1 MSYLVLARKWR
12 PQSFADI
19 AGQGHI
25 TRTLQNA
32 IRTQRIAHAYLFTG
46 VRGVGKTTAARV
58 VAKALNCEKGP
69 TPTPCNECSHC
80 QEITNG
86 SSIDVLE
93 IDGASNRGIDE
104 IRQIIEH
111 VRYQPAQCRFK
122 IYIID
127 EVHQV
132 TKDAFNA
139 LLKTL
144 EEPPPSV
151 KFILATTEPHRLPD
165 TILSRCQR
173 FDFRRIALR
182 EIVQR
187 LDDIAKKEGL
197 KITSGALVLLAREA
211 DGSMRDAQSLLEQVL
226 ACAAPGSETGGAP
239 AVDESLLQDIL
250 GLAQRGLLYDLS
262 AAVFQG
268 DAKRCV
274 EIVAQASDQGRDL
287 GRLSRDLVEHFRNLM
302 VARLSADPSNRA
314 PDLAGDSRSGFR
326 PTGAPE
332 GATGL
337 PVGLHKGSAS
347 AQLLDLPDQEIAD
360 LTAQA
365 QDLPLETLLDYFDFM
380 AAGDETLARSAN
392 PRFALET
399 ALIRLAALP
408 KSLPVSE
415 LLERLEKLEGRFS
428 GTARAAVAK
437 PKEATA
443 PETPAAAPSAKF
455 AAGDSGDPSTRAPAL
470 AGGAR
475 SGFRSTDTVEVATGL
490 SVGLHKDETWQ
501 SFVAFVGREKKF
513 LASHL
518 QPCAALELAPGRL
531 KIGVAERHHMSYLDD
546 ADNFSTL
553 KSLAKQ
559 FFSADMSITLTLLAA
574 DAEAKTGVVA
584 PAGQGEERSP
594 IVNEALRIFGGSVR
608 SVRKETT

>member
-12 PQSFADI
+12 PQSFEDI

-69 TPTPCNECSHC
+69 TPTPCNACSHC
-80 QEITNG
+80 LEITNG

-226 ACAAPGSETGGAP
+226 ACAAPGSEASGAP
-239 AVDESLLQDIL
+239 PVDESLLQDIL

-274 EIVAQASDQGRDL
+274 KIVAQASDQGRDL

-302 VARLSADPSNRA
+302 VARLGADKGA
-314 PDLAGDSRSGFR
+314 AG
-326 PTGAPE
+326 
-332 GATGL
+332 
-337 PVGLHKGSAS
+337 

-360 LTAQA
+360 LTVQA

-428 GTARAAVAK
+428 GTARVAAAK
-437 PKEATA
+437 PKEAAA
-443 PETPAAAPSAKF
+443 PEKPAAEPSAKF
-455 AAGDSGDPSTRAPAL
+455 AAGDSGD
-470 AGGAR
+470 
-475 SGFRSTDTVEVATGL
+475 
-490 SVGLHKDETWQ
+490 KDGTWQ
-501 SFVAFVGREKKF
+501 SFVGFVGREKKF

-546 ADNFSTL
+546 ADNFSAL

-574 DAEAKTGVVA
+574 DAEAQAGAVA
-584 PAGQGEERSP
+584 SAGQGEERSP
-594 IVNEALRIFGGSVR
+594 MVNEALRIFGGSVR
-608 SVRKETT
+608 SVRKEIA